1 MKISTL
7 FKHLRKPVLF
17 TLLVLCCLMMKS
29 EVGWG
34 QVFTENF
41 ENYTSTSLLSTTASA
56 TGWRTLDNANT
67 TSKRNHWLITYDES
81 CNNNGSASLS
91 IGINRGSFFNT
102 CTYNRNNERD
112 VVAYNSFSTVNYT
125 NLQLSFT
132 WKCMGEVGGLFGT
145 TVYDYGQVAYSTNG
159 ITWAYLSTQYYSR
172 STTATANVSLPS
184 SLNNLPIVYIGFRWY
199 NDEAA
204 SDGIGFVVDNI
215 SVTGTQSVSISTGT
229 ITGSPFCAGSSVT
242 VPFTSTGTFNSGNV
256 YTAQLSNTS
265 GSFSSPVNIGTFS
278 STAHSGN
285 ISATIPAGTASGTG
299 YRIRVISNNPSVT
312 GSDNGSNFTIN
323 ALPAAPTG
331 NTTQSFCASTNPTIA
346 DLSATGTGIKWYST
360 SSGGTAL
367 ASTTVLVNG
376 THYYASQ
383 TVSGCESS
391 SRLNVTVSLTSPA
404 APTGSETQSFC
415 ASSNPTIANLSPN
428 GTGIKWYSTS
438 SGGTALASTT
448 ALVNG
453 THYYASQTV
462 SGCESS
468 SRLDVTVSLISPAAP
483 GGSTTQSFCANINP
497 TVANLSPA
505 GAGIKWYATSS
516 GGTALAPTTALVNG
530 THYYA
535 SQTVSGCESSSRLD
549 VTVTVSN
556 AAAPTGPS
564 LQKFCSDDNA
574 TVADLYADGSGIKWY
589 TSASGGTL
597 LSSGTNLINGNH
609 YYASQTTSG
618 CEGSGRLD
626 VTVSINSPVL
636 ITTQPVS
643 ENTCATL
650 PVLFSVAAVGDS
662 LHYQWYKD
670 GLILS
675 DDANISGSHT
685 DQLTFEQAEGLDN
698 GTYYVVVSG
707 TAACGFVQSDNVTLT
722 VNDEITINTQPLNQ
736 VICTGGTAV
745 FAVDASGAGITYQWR
760 KGTVPLSN
768 GENIS
773 GADSPIL
780 TITNVTSADAATNYN
795 VLIKSPGGACPQT
808 KSQNVKLIVN
818 SIPQINAVDN
828 QIICNNTATV
838 INLSGSVMGTDYNW
852 TNSNTAI
859 GLSSSGNGN
868 ISFTSAN
875 STNAPITS
883 TVTVTP
889 SYTNQ
894 GTTCTGEP
902 ITFTIT
908 VNPPISVNNV
918 ANQVVCNNSS
928 TSPINFTSSAS
939 AGTVQYNWT
948 NSNSSIG
955 LAASGS
961 GNIPSF
967 TAINSGNSPVTSTI
981 DVTPVF
987 VNGSVSC
994 EGTPISFTITVN
1006 PSVSVNN
1013 VADQVVCN
1021 NSSTSAINFTSSASG
1036 GTVQYN
1042 WTNSDPSIGLAAS
1055 GNGNIPSFTAKNTG
1069 TAPVTATITVTPV
1082 FTNGSASCQGTSLNF
1097 TITVNPTATVN
1108 AVDNQIVC
1116 HGSNTDA
1123 VNFSSPVNGGTVTYS
1138 WTNDNTSIGL
1148 AASGNGNI
1156 PSFTATNTGT
1166 APATAT
1172 ITVTPI
1178 FTNGSV
1184 SCNGT
1189 SRQFTIIV
1197 NPLVNITPLRQY
1209 VCSEFPITP
1218 INISGLPSGT
1228 ITSWTRTSPAGI
1240 SSTTIPTSGSGPISG
1255 TFKSTN
1261 VTETDVTFTINATTG
1276 TCINTTIVI
1285 VTVYAPLVAPVVA
1298 ETQTVCT
1305 GSSPTPLIAT
1315 EASGGDGNYTY
1326 QWQSSA
1332 NGTSNWTNITN
1343 ANKLTYQPLNNSGYY
1358 RLQVT
1363 TECGEI
1369 VYSNVVQI
1377 SYTFDLGV
1385 TFETT
1390 GMPSNALCAS
1400 DEFEITSKSISLT
1413 GLISDTYVRYTWSQD
1428 NPVRITSPTVNPYGE
1443 TIIDWIWIFPFTTYK
1458 GTGHFQVQN
1467 TTTSVVNTSLYITPK
1482 IYKSDGSLKCNLSA
1496 TPVPITINPTPVVN
1510 NITDVIA
1517 CKGSTITIPSF
1528 TSPNTGGT
1536 MSYSWANNNTA
1547 IGLGSSGTGNI
1558 SFTATNSGTSP
1569 ITATITVIPQ
1579 FTNDGTTCAGTPK
1592 TFKITVNPTA
1602 TVDNIS
1608 NQIVCNGS
1616 STSAVSF
1623 TTTGVSGGNIS
1634 YSWTNNNTSI
1644 GLAANGSGNI
1654 SSFTTSNGGSSPV
1667 TAIIT
1672 VTPYFAN
1679 ANGGSSCAGI
1689 SKTFTIT
1696 VNPTATVNA
1705 IADKVFCNGSSTG
1718 VVAFSSSATGGTVA
1732 YNWTNNNVAIG
1743 LGSNGNNVTA
1753 LPSFTATNNG
1763 NAPVIATITVTP
1775 VFTNGSV
1782 SCTGTLKT
1790 FTITVNPTATVNA
1803 ITDKVFCNGSS
1814 TGAIAFSSSV
1824 TGGTVTYNWTNSNT
1838 AIGLGSSGNSVTAL
1852 PSFTA
1857 TNNGASPIMAT
1868 ITVTPVFTNGSVS
1881 CAGASKTFSITINP
1895 TVTVNTIA
1903 DQEFCNGNNTAAI
1916 PFGTSAT
1923 GGTITYNWTNNNTA
1937 TGLAASGNN
1946 VSSLPAFTATNTTA
1960 ADVFSTINVTPNFT
1974 NGSVT
1979 CIGTSKTFKI
1989 IVHPTPNAGTISGSP
2004 TICVDANIPFSSSG
2018 MPGGNWISSNPAKAT
2033 VSSLG
2038 VVKGISSGNV
2048 TITYTISN
2056 ACGTSSTSYD
2066 VSVFDPASLT
2076 DPGTISGPVNVCLS
2090 TIGLIYSV
2098 SAQPNATYY
2107 IWTVPSGWTITS
2119 GSSTNS
2125 ITVTSGTTGGTIS
2138 VQAGNPCGF
2147 STVSSINTYLGTS
2160 GQWMG
2165 IASADWND
2173 PNNWG
2178 CGGVPTLS
2186 TDVTIP
2192 SGTDNDPIIFPGTTA
2207 QVKSLTIN
2215 GASLTMNGT
2224 GNLNINTG
2232 GTFTNN
2238 AGTFVQSGTGVITFI
2253 GTGKINGTA
2262 TTFNN
2267 ITMNGQLT
2275 LTTAPTITGIF
2286 QINSG
2291 AVITSNPIYTN
2302 TSTLIYNVSSSYTT
2316 SREWYSG
2323 GSTTTA
2329 AGDGVPQNVIIQSGN
2344 ITINTT
2350 GATNRC
2356 IAGNLQINSTA
2367 SLNLNTSKIFILG
2380 NWTNNGLFIHSNRE
2394 VIFDGFANQT
2404 LKGSTT
2410 FYDLTLKQTGGAD
2423 LIITAPITRID
2434 RNLTVTSGTMKPNV
2448 NTTIEFT
2455 GNGNLDGDNNKAFY
2469 DLQIDNTS
2477 QMTIVDGAVT
2487 IDHNFV
2493 NNGTYTYSGS
2503 SKQTTFSGSGVIQ
2516 SFSGIVGSST
2526 IFGTLVVGDNHP
2538 FSTGIT
2544 LNASNDYTIQGG
2556 SISLSH
2562 SSTLNNTGN
2571 TVSFSGFAATI
2582 STTGAGIAYFH
2593 DAVTN
2598 VSLNPGSGISTFNNY
2613 LQINPGG
2620 FIAVN
2625 PPNYGETATLIYN
2638 TATPSLTTGLEW
2650 NVNSATPGLGQPFNV
2665 TIQNTNNIVMAGD
2678 RTVPGTL
2685 NIGSANTLS
2694 LNDQMLTVNTAITG
2708 AGSLTGSPLSGLTL
2722 GGSAL
2727 ALSFTQ
2733 TGSGNYLKTFTLNSG
2748 SNATLTNA
2756 LNIAGGNS
2764 SGYGILTANG
2774 NLAADNNLTLKSDAS
2789 GTAMVGLSNGSI
2801 IGNVTTE
2808 RFIRGRRAWRF
2819 LNMPFYSSGETL
2831 HSSWQ
2836 ENQQNTDLDYS
2847 HNQNNIPGFG
2857 THITGNNDMSKG
2869 YDYNTTSNSSL
2880 KTWDIAS
2887 QSWTTAT
2894 PSTLTTNVTD
2904 HTGYCVF
2911 VRGSRIV
2918 DLALANNAPTD
2929 NTVLRSKGQLFE
2941 RGVDLNTVTSKITDP
2956 AAINGKWVLF
2966 GNPFAA
2972 TINVM
2977 DVLANSNST
2986 GIDKTQFSVWDPKLA
3001 GSSNA
3006 GAYVTYSDGIWAP
3019 DDGDNTNGSYSSGDL
3034 PLVQSGQA
3042 FMVEA
3047 TGSNPQ
3053 LEFKQ
3058 ANKVTSTQ
3066 LDVFGIK
3073 ARKIIPVIYTNLMT
3087 AQDATGALEMV
3098 DGVASGFGKDYAAN
3112 DSHNAGKLWNFGEN
3126 IVLARNGKS
3135 MSIEIRPIP
3144 TESDTLFY
3152 NLYLRQQPY
3161 ALKIFTKN
3169 PVGNLPARAW
3179 LIDKYLNKQIDVNLS
3194 DTLMYSFT
3202 PSSDTNSYRNRF
3214 MLVFKRTDSKAPAA
3228 RGIDSIKNNESIY
3241 VYPNPVIGKKVMV
3254 KFNNLIKGNYAI
3266 VLSDMR
3272 GRQIKNY
3279 KVQHAGTN
3287 TTYEFMLGAS
3297 LTSGNYSL
3305 TVYNEDTKKTF
3316 KVQII
3321 IGR

>member
-1 MKISTL
+1 MKIFTL
-7 FKHLRKPVLF
+7 LKHLRKPVLF
-17 TLLVLCCLMMKS
+17 PLLVLCCLMMKS

-41 ENYTSTSLLSTTASA
+41 ESYTSSSLLSTTASA
-56 TGWRTLDNANT
+56 TGWRTTDNANI
-67 TSKRNHWLITYDES
+67 SSRRNHWFITYNQS
-81 CNNNGSASLS
+81 CNNNGNASLS
-91 IGINRGSFFNT
+91 IGVLTDASSLSFNS
-102 CTYNRNNERD
+102 CTYNRNKERD
-112 VVAYNSFSTVNYT
+112 VTAYNSFSTSNYT

-132 WKCMGEVGGLFGT
+132 WKCVGESDLFD
-145 TVYDYGQVAYSTNG
+145 VYDYGQVGYSTDGTNW
-159 ITWAYLSTQYYSR
+159 TYLPTPYYNR
-172 STTATANVSLPS
+172 SSTATANVSLPA
-184 SLNNLPIVYIGFRWY
+184 SLNNLPIVYIGFRWE
-199 NDEAA
+199 NDDN
-204 SDGIGFVVDNI
+204 STDGIGFVVDNI
-215 SVTGTQSVSISTGT
+215 SVTGTQSISISTG
-229 ITGSPFCAGSSVT
+229 IISGSPFCAGSSVT
-242 VPFTSTGTFNSGNV
+242 VPFTSTGTFNSGNI
-256 YTAQLSNTS
+256 YTAQLSNAS
-265 GSFSSPVNIGTFS
+265 GSFSSPVNIGTLS

-285 ISATIPAGTASGTG
+285 IFTTIPIGTASGTG
-299 YRIRVISNNPSVT
+299 YRIRVISNNPSFT
-312 GSDNGSNFTIN
+312 GSNNGSNLAIN

-367 ASTTVLVNG
+367 ASTTTLVNG

-391 SRLNVTVSLTSPA
+391 SRLNVTAFLTNPA
-404 APTGSETQSFC
+404 APTGSTTQSFC
-415 ASSNPTIANLSPN
+415 ASTNPTIADLSAT

-448 ALVNG
+448 ALING

-468 SRLDVTVSLISPAAP
+468 SRFDVAVSLTSPAAP
-483 GGSTTQSFCANINP
+483 TGSTTQSFCASTNP
-497 TVANLSPA
+497 TIADLSAA
-505 GAGIKWYATSS
+505 GTGIKWYSTSS
-516 GGTALAPTTALVNG
+516 GGTALSSSIILING
-530 THYYA
+530 NHYYA
-535 SQTVSGCESSSRLD
+535 SQTISGCESASRLD
-549 VTVTVSN
+549 VTVTVTDP
-556 AAAPTGPS
+556 AAPTGPS
-564 LQKFCSDDNA
+564 LQKFCLDDNA
-574 TVADLYADGSGIKWY
+574 TVAALYADGSGIKWY
-589 TSASGGTL
+589 TSASGGTS

-609 YYASQTTSG
+609 YYASQTISG
-618 CEGSGRLD
+618 CEGSDRLD

-650 PVLFSVAAVGDS
+650 PVLFSVAAMGDS
-662 LHYQWYKD
+662 LYYQWYKD
-670 GLILS
+670 GSPLS
-675 DDANISGSHT
+675 DDANISGSQT
-685 DQLTFEQAEGLDN
+685 DQLTFEQAEDLNN
-698 GTYYVVVSG
+698 GTYYVIVSG
-707 TAACGFVQSDNVTLT
+707 TAACGSVQSNT
-722 VNDEITINTQPLNQ
+722 VALAVNEEITVNTQPLNQ
-736 VICTGGTAV
+736 VVCSGGTAV
-745 FAVDASGAGITYQWR
+745 FSVNASGTGITYQWR

-768 GENIS
+768 GGNIS

-818 SIPQINAVDN
+818 PIPQVNAVAD

-838 INLSGSVMGTDYNW
+838 INLSGPVTGTDYNW
-852 TNSNTAI
+852 ENSNTAI
-859 GLSSSGNGN
+859 GISSSGNGN

-875 STNAPITS
+875 STNTPITS
-883 TVTVTP
+883 TITVTP

-908 VNPPISVNNV
+908 VNPTATVNAV
-918 ANQVVCNNSS
+918 DNQIICSEAS
-928 TSPINFTSSAS
+928 TTAINFSTTTT
-939 AGTVQYNWT
+939 GVIQYNWT

-1042 WTNSDPSIGLAAS
+1042 WTNSNPSIGLAAS

-1082 FTNGSASCQGTSLNF
+1082 FINGSVSCPETSLNF

-1123 VNFSSPVNGGTVTYS
+1123 VNFSSPVSGGTVTYS

-1148 AASGNGNI
+1148 AAGGNGNI
-1156 PSFTATNTGT
+1156 LSFTATNTGT

-1189 SRQFTIIV
+1189 SRQFTIKV
-1197 NPLVNITPLRQY
+1197 NPLANITPLSQY

-1255 TFKSTN
+1255 TFTN
-1261 VTETDVTFTINATTG
+1261 TNTTETDVTFTINATTG
-1276 TCINTTIVI
+1276 TCTNTTTVI

-1315 EASGGDGNYTY
+1315 EASGGDGDYTY
-1326 QWQSSA
+1326 HWQSSA
-1332 NGTSNWTNITN
+1332 NGTSNWANISG
-1343 ANKLTYQPLNNSGYY
+1343 ANKLTYQPPNNSAYY

-1363 TECGEI
+1363 TECGEV

-1467 TTTSVVNTSLYITPK
+1467 TTTSVVNISLYITPK

-1496 TPVPITINPTPVVN
+1496 TPVPVTINPTPVVN
-1510 NITDVIA
+1510 NITDIIA
-1517 CKGSTITIPSF
+1517 CKGSTITIPAF

-1569 ITATITVIPQ
+1569 ITATITVTPQ

-1592 TFKITVNPTA
+1592 TFKITVNPEA

-1608 NQIVCNGS
+1608 NQTVCNGS

-1623 TTTGVSGGNIS
+1623 TTTGVSGGNIL
-1634 YSWTNNNTSI
+1634 YTWTNDNTSI
-1644 GLAANGSGNI
+1644 GLAANGTGNI
-1654 SSFTTSNGGSSPV
+1654 SSFTASNGGSSPV
-1667 TAIIT
+1667 TATIT
-1672 VTPYFAN
+1672 VTPHFTN
-1679 ANGGSSCAGI
+1679 TNGGSSCAGT

-1718 VVAFSSSATGGTVA
+1718 AVAFSSSATGGTVT
-1732 YNWTNNNVAIG
+1732 YNWTNNNTAIG
-1743 LGSNGNNVTA
+1743 LGSNENNVTV

-1763 NAPVIATITVTP
+1763 TAPIIATITVTP
-1775 VFTNGSV
+1775 VFTNSSV
-1782 SCTGTLKT
+1782 SCTGTSKT
-1790 FTITVNPTATVNA
+1790 FTITVNPTAIVNA

-1824 TGGTVTYNWTNSNT
+1824 TGGTVTYNWINSNT

-1857 TNNGASPIMAT
+1857 TNNGTAPIIAT
-1868 ITVTPVFTNGSVS
+1868 ITVIPVFTNGSVS
-1881 CAGASKTFSITINP
+1881 CTGASKTFTITINP
-1895 TVTVNTIA
+1895 AATVNTIA

-1946 VSSLPAFTATNTTA
+1946 VSSLPAFTATNTTT
-1960 ADVFSTINVTPNFT
+1960 ADIFSTITITPNFT
-1974 NGSVT
+1974 TGGVT
-1979 CIGTSKTFKI
+1979 CTGISKTFKI
-1989 IVHPTPNAGTISGSP
+1989 TVHPTPNAGTISGSP
-2004 TICVDANIPFSSSG
+2004 TICVGANIPFSSSG
-2018 MPGGNWISSNPAKAT
+2018 MPGGNWISSNPARAT

-2056 ACGTSSTSYD
+2056 ACGTSSTNYD

-2076 DPGTISGPVNVCLS
+2076 DPGTISGPVNVCSS
-2090 TIGLIYSV
+2090 TTGLIYSV

-2165 IASADWND
+2165 IVSQDWNE

-2192 SGTDNDPIIFPGTTA
+2192 SGTPNDPIIYPGTTA

-2215 GASLTMNGT
+2215 GASLAMNGT

-2238 AGTFVQSGTGVITFI
+2238 AGTFVQSGTGVVTFI
-2253 GTGKINGTA
+2253 GTGKINGTVA

-2275 LTTAPTITGIF
+2275 LSTAPSITGIF
-2286 QINSG
+2286 EVNSG
-2291 AVITSNPIYTN
+2291 NVITNNPIYTN
-2302 TSTLIYNVSSSYTT
+2302 TSTLKYNVSGAYTT
-2316 SREWYSG
+2316 SREWFSG
-2323 GSTTTA
+2323 GSTTTN

-2367 SLNLNTSKIFILG
+2367 SLNLNTSKIYILG
-2380 NWTNNGLFIHSNRE
+2380 NWTNNGLFIHNNRE
-2394 VIFDGFANQT
+2394 VTFDGFANQT
-2404 LKGSTT
+2404 LTGNTT
-2410 FYDLTLKQTGGAD
+2410 FYDITLKQTGGAD

-2434 RNLTVTSGTMKPNV
+2434 RNLTVTSGTMKPDV
-2448 NTTIEFT
+2448 NTTIEFMGT
-2455 GNGNLDGDNNKAFY
+2455 GNLDGVNNKAFY

-2477 QMTIVDGAVT
+2477 QMTIVGGAVT

-2503 SKQTTFSGSGVIQ
+2503 SKQTTFSGSGGVIQ

-2571 TVSFSGFAATI
+2571 TVSFSGSAATI
-2582 STTGAGIAYFH
+2582 STTGDGIAYFH

-2620 FIAVN
+2620 AIAVN
-2625 PPNYGETATLIYN
+2625 SPNYGGAATLIYN

-2650 NVNSATPGLGQPFNV
+2650 NANSATPGLGQPFNV
-2665 TIQNTNNIVMAGD
+2665 TIQNTNNIVMDGD

-2685 NIGSANTLS
+2685 NIGSVNTLS
-2694 LNDQMLTVNTAITG
+2694 LNDKMLTVNTAITG
-2708 AGSLTGSPLSGLTL
+2708 AGSLTGSQLSGLTL
-2722 GGSAL
+2722 GGSAP
-2727 ALSFTQ
+2727 ALNFTQ
-2733 TGSGNYLKTFTLNSG
+2733 GGSANYLKTFTLNPG
-2748 SNATLTNA
+2748 SSATLANA
-2756 LNIAGGNS
+2756 LNIAAGVSYTNTGVLKADGPLN
-2764 SGYGILTANG
+2764 ANG
-2774 NLAADNNLTLKSDAS
+2774 LLTLKSDA
-2789 GTAMVGLSNGSI
+2789 NGDARIDISSAVI
-2801 IGNVTTE
+2801 TGEVTVE
-2808 RFIRGRRAWRF
+2808 RYIPARRAWRF
-2819 LNMPFYSSGETL
+2819 LSVPFANTNQTINQA
-2831 HSSWQ
+2831 WQ
-2836 ENQQNTDLDYS
+2836 EGQTITSVTCPPSDPTPAGL
-2847 HNQNNIPGFG
+2847 G
-2857 THITGNNDMSKG
+2857 TQLAYINGYPG
-2869 YDYNTTSNSSL
+2869 YDYHSTSNPSL
-2880 KTWDIAS
+2880 QYWNN
-2887 QSWTTAT
+2887 TAWAAP
-2894 PSTLTTNVTD
+2894 PSTIGSNKLTD
-2904 HTGYCVF
+2904 HHSWYVF
-2911 VRGSRIV
+2911 VRGDRHICL
-2918 DLALANNAPTD
+2918 DGINGD
-2929 NTVLRSKGQLFE
+2929 NITTLRSKGTLNQIGGINQRLQLSPAGMAANNFFMVGNPYASPINLE
-2941 RGVDLNTVTSKITDP
+2941 TIVNASRVNGFYADKVWVMDPKVSGNNGVGGYVTWTKNVGWVPNDPDRVTASYAQDDP
-2956 AAINGKWVLF
+2956 AVIQSGQGFMV
-2966 GNPFAA
+2966 
-2972 TINVM
+2972 
-2977 DVLANSNST
+2977 
-2986 GIDKTQFSVWDPKLA
+2986 
-3001 GSSNA
+3001 
-3006 GAYVTYSDGIWAP
+3006 
-3019 DDGDNTNGSYSSGDL
+3019 YSSGTNAQ
-3034 PLVQSGQA
+3034 VQ
-3042 FMVEA
+3042 F
-3047 TGSNPQ
+3047 
-3053 LEFKQ
+3053 LEQ
-3058 ANKVTSTQ
+3058 DKVT
-3066 LDVFGIK
+3066 LEGNVYGIR
-3073 ARKIIPVIYTNLMT
+3073 ARQPKYPVIFTNLT
-3087 AQDATGALEMV
+3087 KTGGEEMI
-3098 DGVASGFGKDYAAN
+3098 DGVAAAFDAGLSASVDEKDVQ
-3112 DSHNAGKLWNFGEN
+3112 KLWNPGEN
-3126 IVLARNGKS
+3126 IALIRDNQGLSVEKRPLAGKQ
-3135 MSIEIRPIP
+3135 
-3144 TESDTLFY
+3144 DTLFY
-3152 NLYLRQQPY
+3152 RLYLRQQPY
-3161 ALKIFTKN
+3161 ALSIFSGSF
-3169 PVGNLPARAW
+3169 PQQDLPAYAW
-3179 LIDKYLNKQIDVNLS
+3179 LIDKYLHKQILVNLK
-3194 DTLMYSFT
+3194 DTTVYNFT
-3202 PSSDTNSYRNRF
+3202 PNTDTNSYRNRF
-3214 MLVFKRTDSKAPAA
+3214 MLVFNVKAKPNADSFIYKVKA
-3228 RGIDSIKNNESIY
+3228 RI
-3241 VYPNPVIGKKVMV
+3241 YPNPVNGKT
-3254 KFNNLIKGNYAI
+3254 FNLELQNGQKGKYTINIFTSSGRLVATRTLNYEYRQDTYTIHVPATIVAGNYIVQVMDSADKAVSAI
-3266 VLSDMR
+3266 
-3272 GRQIKNY
+3272 
-3279 KVQHAGTN
+3279 
-3287 TTYEFMLGAS
+3287 S
-3297 LTSGNYSL
+3297 L
-3305 TVYNEDTKKTF
+3305 
-3316 KVQII
+3316 II
-3321 IGR
+3321 SK